1 MAKKTT
7 KTEIAT
13 AIAQTVEALASME
26 IPKKK
31 TVEAWAASVTKT
43 KELPEG
49 SFSTFRNATERGIT
63 IRREVFVTSPREMM
77 GVMNAMKTWA
87 NARFGHE
94 KVRVT
99 RDGWLIF
106 PV

>member
-7 KTEIAT
+7 KTQIAT
-13 AIAQTVEALASME
+13 AITEAMEALASME
-26 IPKKK
+26 IPKTQ
-31 TVEAWAASVTKT
+31 TVEAWVASITRT
-43 KELPEG
+43 EELPAG
-49 SFSTFRNATERGIT
+49 SFSTFRKAKERGIT

-77 GVMNAMKTWA
+77 VRMNSLKKWA
-87 NARFGHE
+87 NARFGNE
-94 KVRVT
+94 AVRVT